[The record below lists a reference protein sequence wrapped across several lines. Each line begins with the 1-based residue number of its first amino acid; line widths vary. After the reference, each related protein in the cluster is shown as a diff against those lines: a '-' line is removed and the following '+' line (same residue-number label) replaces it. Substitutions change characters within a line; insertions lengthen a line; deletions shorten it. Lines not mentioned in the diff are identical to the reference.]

1 MSLPSLRS
9 SNGKQRRTLDFLRI
23 DCLCIVSVCHR
34 LRSRNFVLARLVLFD
49 SLFFFLLL
57 IPRSLHR
64 EIQAQDK
71 YIIIASDGVFEF
83 LTNQMVADM
92 VSRFTDPLEAC
103 KAIVNASYNMWLQYE
118 VRTDDITVIC
128 LYLDEFGR
136 HSTTYTNTSSF
147 FTSEEEKASMAMSP
161 TNRRASFSTQP
172 SSSNNV
178 HALGEA
184 STGAAG
190 GSNSPR
196 KPTSGLNTS
205 PKPSANNLVGLNTVA
220 SGTNAGAGG
229 IGTEDV
235 LLEARPV
242 RRTMSREKRKH
253 MIAMRSAADE
263 DDLHGSNSEEM
274 KEHDLTEEEMQALVT
289 TKSEAEEQVR

>member
-1 MSLPSLRS
+1 MS
-9 SNGKQRRTLDFLRI
+9 
-23 DCLCIVSVCHR
+23 
-34 LRSRNFVLARLVLFD
+34 FD
-49 SLFFFLLL
+49 SLLFFLVL
-57 IPRSLHR
+57 IPLSFPFPLHS

-147 FTSEEEKASMAMSP
+147 FTSEEEKASMALSP

-220 SGTNAGAGG
+220 SATNAGAGG

-289 TKSEAEEQVR
+289 TKSEAEEQVKCHAYFVLV